1 MLAMVGFLYSE
12 LLERM
17 QSMIA
22 MISMRFALGNAS
34 AAVAT
39 ERAIWRLSD
48 SDPARHA
55 IYTEPIAVRLR
66 PLGVRHRTLAAET
79 NQDRMNR

>member
-12 LLERM
+12 LLEKL

-39 ERAIWRLSD
+39 ERAIWRFSA

-55 IYTEPIAVRLR
+55 IYTEPVAVRLR
-66 PLGVRHRTLAAET
+66 LLGLAKAT
-79 NQDRMNR
+79 WRPKPIKMG

>member
-1 MLAMVGFLYSE
+1 MGFLYSE
-12 LLERM
+12 LLEEL

-34 AAVAT
+34 AAFAN
-39 ERAIWRLSD
+39 ERAIWRLSA
-48 SDPARHA
+48 SDPARRA

-66 PLGVRHRTLAAET
+66 LLDLAKAT
-79 NQDRMNR
+79 WRPKPIKIG